1 MSRKSV
7 AFVACIGL
15 LLFSASLAAQ
25 INVNKLDPSIS
36 EQIEKVFERFNK
48 SDCPGCAIGLSR
60 KGELLY
66 MRGFGMANLEYSVP
80 ITSETVFEAGS
91 VSKQFTAAAILLLEK
106 QGKLALD
113 DDIRKFLPE
122 VPEFGGKITIR
133 HLLTHTSGLRDQWV
147 SLSIAGRPPG
157 SAVHTLEE
165 ILTLVRRQ
173 KELNFPTGTEY
184 LYCNTG
190 FSLLTVIANRAGGK
204 TLAEF
209 SQAEMFQPLGMT
221 ATQWRDDHTRIV
233 KNRAAAYSVDR
244 AGAFHSDMPFT
255 RVYGNG
261 GLLTTVGDLLAW
273 NEIFWSP
280 RVLSQ
285 ELIDRLQTPGQL
297 VGGEAIDYGLGLVL
311 TEYKGLREI
320 SHGGSTAGYRA
331 YLLRLPE
338 QHLSL
343 ALLCNVGAANSESLA
358 HQVVDVL
365 LAGQLKTRPKPTPV
379 TVSAQELQNRAG
391 LYRNPSTDSILRLS
405 LAEGKLL
412 LDGGERGTDLIP
424 VEPQVCEIAG
434 GTRFRFEPMGNG
446 NPRELRVIPARG
458 KSTLYISAPV
468 VDPSPELLAE
478 YTGNFYSEE
487 LEVTYQI
494 GVQEGKLSMQHQPEP
509 ASTLT
514 PTYRDAFSGSSGG
527 WQIRFTRDAA
537 GKVSGFRISAGRVL
551 HLRFTR
557 RTA

>member
-1 MSRKSV
+1 MSRKSI
-7 AFVACIGL
+7 AFIVCIGF
-15 LLFSASLAAQ
+15 LLFNAGLTAQ
-25 INVNKLDPSIS
+25 INVNKLDPSVS
-36 EQIEKVFERFNK
+36 GQIEKVFERFNK
-48 SDCPGCAIGLSR
+48 SDCPGCAIGFSR
-60 KGELLY
+60 NGELLY

-91 VSKQFTAAAILLLEK
+91 VSKQFTAAAILLLER

-147 SLSIAGRPPG
+147 SLTIAGRPPG
-157 SAVHTLEE
+157 SVVHTLDE
-165 ILTLVRRQ
+165 ILNLVRRQ

-190 FSLLTVIANRAGGK
+190 FSLLTVIAHRAGGK
-204 TLAEF
+204 TLADF
-209 SQAEMFQPLGMT
+209 SQAEMFQPLGMA

-233 KNRAAAYSVDR
+233 KNRATAYSVDR

-285 ELIDRLQTPGQL
+285 ELIDRMQTPGRL
-297 VGGEAIDYGLGLVL
+297 VGGEALDYGLGLVL

-320 SHGGSTAGYRA
+320 NHGGSTAGYRA

-365 LAGQLKTRPKPTPV
+365 LSGQLKMRPKPTPAA
-379 TVSAQELQNRAG
+379 VSPQELQSRAG
-391 LYRNPSTDSILRLS
+391 LYRNPSTDSVLRLS
-405 LAEGKLL
+405 FADGKLL
-412 LDGGERGTDLIP
+412 LEGGERGTELIP
-424 VEPQVCEIAG
+424 VEPQICEIAN

-446 NPRELRVIPARG
+446 NPRELRVIPVRG
-458 KSTLYISAPV
+458 KSMLYISAPAAE
-468 VDPSPELLAE
+468 PTPEQLAE
-478 YTGNFYSEE
+478 YTGSYTSEE
-487 LEVTYQI
+487 LEVAYQLS
-494 GVQEGKLSMQHQPEP
+494 VQEGKLSMQHLPEL
-509 ASTLT
+509 ASSLT
-514 PTYRDAFSGSSGG
+514 PTYRDAFSTSSGG

-557 RTA
+557 RPA